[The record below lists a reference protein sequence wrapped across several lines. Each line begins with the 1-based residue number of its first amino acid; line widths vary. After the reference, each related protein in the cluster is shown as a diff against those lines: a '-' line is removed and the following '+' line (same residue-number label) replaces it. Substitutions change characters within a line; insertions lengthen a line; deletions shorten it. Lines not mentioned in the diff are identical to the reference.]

1 LKVLGLDPAKKTGWA
16 YYDDFWVVGKLNP
29 YDTKAVMRCLGEL
42 WHLGVDH
49 AFIEDCYLGGVGRNV
64 ATLKALVRCQTRLV
78 MALEHYEIPHTLIV
92 PTVWQGYFKVRGK
105 RPERKQRAI
114 EIAEPITGF
123 KLTSDEADAV
133 LIAEFGRVHHEEGK

>member
-1 LKVLGLDPAKKTGWA
+1 MKVLGLDPAKKTGWA

-49 AFIEDCYLGGVGRNV
+49 AFIEDCYLGAVGRNV

-92 PTVWQGYFKVRGK
+92 PTVWQSYFKVKGK

-114 EIAEPITGF
+114 EIANEITGRE
-123 KLTSDEADAV
+123 LTSDQADAV
-133 LIAEFGRVHHEEGK
+133 LIAEFGRIHHG